1 MRGRGIREQDA
12 EDAKDTQKA
21 QKNTKIFKC
30 ESRARPHSTQPQTH
44 KSLASSVYAGYREFM
59 GCKAHGG
66 WLSWFCSLL
75 AQGNAGGGTQRA
87 QRLRRGSK
95 RIQKYSNE
103 KAEPDRIKP
112 SRKYQKG
119 SQALFM
125 RVTGHLW
132 AARRMNAGCS
142 GIWLWR
148 NAGQDAVGVNEIK
161 QTQSINR
168 FLVFFC
174 AFCVS
179 FAPSASCSPVLQP
192 YCARIARAG
201 LYYRASTGANATPV

>member
-1 MRGRGIREQDA
+1 
-12 EDAKDTQKA
+12 
-21 QKNTKIFKC
+21 
-30 ESRARPHSTQPQTH
+30 
-44 KSLASSVYAGYREFM
+44 M

>member
-1 MRGRGIREQDA
+1 MPCVYAATPARLHTKLKRRGMRGRGIREQDA

-75 AQGNAGGGTQRA
+75 AQGNAGGVTQRA

-112 SRKYQKG
+112 SANIKKYCKQCLCG
-119 SQALFM
+119 LQGIYGLQGAWRLVAWLF
-125 RVTGHLW
+125 GF
-132 AARRMNAGCS
+132 G
-142 GIWLWR
+142 G
-148 NAGQDAVGVNEIK
+148 
-161 QTQSINR
+161 
-168 FLVFFC
+168 
-174 AFCVS
+174 
-179 FAPSASCSPVLQP
+179 LQE
-192 YCARIARAG
+192 RRAG
-201 LYYRASTGANATPV
+201 RSGRKRN